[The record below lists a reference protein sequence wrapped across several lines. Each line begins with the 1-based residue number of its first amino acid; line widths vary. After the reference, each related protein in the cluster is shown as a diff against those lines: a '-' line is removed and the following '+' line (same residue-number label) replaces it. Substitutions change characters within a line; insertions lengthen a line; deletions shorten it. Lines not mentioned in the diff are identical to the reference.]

1 MLKSIS
7 KRIAVLCAD
16 RVCHFDGELE
26 LMMVKNQLH
35 LAMKATREMVTA
47 THDML
52 DVTYDG
58 IGAVKDF
65 YWHLDEWSEIEGFRV
80 GVEHAPTD

>member
-1 MLKSIS
+1 
-7 KRIAVLCAD
+7 
-16 RVCHFDGELE
+16 
-26 LMMVKNQLH
+26 
-35 LAMKATREMVTA
+35 MKATREMVTA

-80 GVEHAPTD
+80 GVEHAPTDWVHRKQVKCTVDILLDNRKSNCNQLQIAIFEHANAL